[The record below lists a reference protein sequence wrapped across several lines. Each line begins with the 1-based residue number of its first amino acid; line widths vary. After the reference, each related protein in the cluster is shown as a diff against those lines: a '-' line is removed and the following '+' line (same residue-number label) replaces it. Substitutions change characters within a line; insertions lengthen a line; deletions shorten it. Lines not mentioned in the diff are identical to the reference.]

1 MRKKRPTSG
10 LLLKEQRYAYG
21 MIAPVVLG
29 FLCFILFQLLYE
41 FYMSCTNMTLTDPGT
56 WVGLENY
63 RTLVSDPKYVNS
75 MEKTMLFMLGIVPL
89 NILAALVL
97 AQMLSQKLRGV
108 GLFRTLVF
116 IPYITPVIV
125 WAQVW
130 KLILSSDAGI
140 LNAILSAF
148 GIQGRNWLF
157 DMKLTM
163 PVVILNYVLKNLGYN
178 MIIFLSA
185 MMSVPAIY
193 YEAAELDGADRL
205 NTFFRITLPVIS
217 PTGGESGCG
226 ALPASTE
233 TSEPDAEDE
242 VELGAGVW
250 PFSPLVGEMSG
261 RTEGGMRCADSVNCP
276 FAAPTTRTPSTSRP
290 GTKAC
295 TASCQRSLPLAWP

>member
-10 LLLKEQRYAYG
+10 LLLQEQRYAYG

-29 FLCFILFQLLYE
+29 FLCFILFPLLYE

-217 PTGGESGCG
+217 PTTFMVIITTMIGAFKSFANLYNLTKGGPARSTQIIVLWIYQKAFREYKFGIAAAASVVLFLIILTLTLIQW
-226 ALPASTE
+226 ALRRRMVY
-233 TSEPDAEDE
+233 AED
-242 VELGAGVW
+242 
-250 PFSPLVGEMSG
+250 
-261 RTEGGMRCADSVNCP
+261 
-276 FAAPTTRTPSTSRP
+276 
-290 GTKAC
+290 
-295 TASCQRSLPLAWP
+295 